1 MVFSARFMDLW
12 AVLGLQIPLFV
23 GFAFGPVS
31 KHKSF
36 LQDSLGGNSKTVMI
50 GRSIFFSK
58 TYVLV
63 LVFEALKSCF
73 ATLFMQHA
81 LALLI

>member
-1 MVFSARFMDLW
+1 MDLW
-12 AVLGLQIPLFV
+12 AVLGLQMPLFV
-23 GFAFGPVS
+23 GYAFGLVS

-50 GRSIFFSK
+50 GRSIFFPRHI
-58 TYVLV
+58 LV